1 MTENLRLKN
10 WVEKKLDSGVDP
22 ERVRESLKNT
32 GRDPEIVDRVLK
44 ERNEPAK
51 NPEQESEPE
60 SEPESKQ
67 ESEIHTESS
76 KKHSEHEKK
85 EDKGIDLTPE
95 KEEKEEVQE
104 KTTREESSKSKPEK
118 IEEVVLKREKKL
130 EQSLNKA
137 HIPVKPVLVL
147 LVIGLVGG
155 GYTVLGNTDITE
167 DLSVGNPLSTTDWD
181 EPRENCDLDSGF
193 LITAAEQTEN
203 SVEAEVRVTRNSEDV
218 VLEVFEGETRTG
230 YTLTSLEGAE
240 TLEVDAT
247 GDRLRFRPQGCE
259 NRYDEQDL

>member
-44 ERNEPAK
+44 ERSQDSVEENKESVEESKPS
-51 NPEQESEPE
+51 SEPVKDTQPE
-60 SEPESKQ
+60 EPEN
-67 ESEIHTESS
+67 
-76 KKHSEHEKK
+76 K
-85 EDKGIDLTPE
+85 EEKGIDLSPGQQ
-95 KEEKEEVQE
+95 KEED
-104 KTTREESSKSKPEK
+104 REETSRKKETNDKKSKPRK
-118 IEEVVLKREKKL
+118 IEEIIVKREKNL

-137 HIPVKPVLVL
+137 HIPVKPVLAL

-155 GYTVLGNTDITE
+155 GYTVLGNTDIDE
-167 DLSVGNPLSTTDWD
+167 FGVGNPLSTTDWD

-203 SVEAEVRVTRNSEDV
+203 GVEAEVRVTRNIEDV
-218 VLEVFEGETRTG
+218 VLEVFEGEQRTG
-230 YTLTSLEGAE
+230 YTLSSFEGAE

-259 NRYDEQDL
+259 NRYDDQDL

>member
-1 MTENLRLKN
+1 MTENLRLKT
-10 WVEKKLDSGVDP
+10 WVENKLDSGVDP
-22 ERVRESLKNT
+22 ERVRESLNNT

-95 KEEKEEVQE
+95 KEEEKEEVQE

-137 HIPVKPVLVL
+137 HMPVKPVLVL

-155 GYTVLGNTDITE
+155 GYTVLGNTDIDE
-167 DLSVGNPLSTTDWD
+167 HLGNPLSTTDWD
-181 EPRENCDLDSGF
+181 EPREDCDLDSGF
-193 LITAAEQTEN
+193 LITEAEQTEN
-203 SVEAEVRVTRNSEDV
+203 SVEAEVRVTSSPEDV

-230 YTLTSLEGAE
+230 YTLESFEGAE

-247 GDRLRFRPQGCE
+247 GDRLVFRPQGCE
-259 NRYDEQDL
+259 NRYDDQDL